1 MSWFRD
7 KFNLP
12 KYEIIKKEIPFSTIT
27 RWSLYDLSVDYP
39 NEVSVLLGLN
49 PVSDEGESKE
59 IQDSEDRLEQLD
71 DLIPF
76 MDIIS
81 ELNAKIIVAVQM
93 RDMKKEGLLEGDEF
107 GPEELEHMTE
117 FYKAIGFSSIV
128 TAFSS
133 GIELDIIQPLVID
146 TWDAYKEEDNGK

>member
-12 KYEIIKKEIPFSTIT
+12 KYEIINKEIPFSTIT

-39 NEVSVLLGLN
+39 NEISVLLGLN
-49 PVSDEGESKE
+49 PVSAEGESKE

-71 DLIPF
+71 DLVPF
-76 MDIIS
+76 IDIIS

-93 RDMKKEGLLEGDEF
+93 RDMKKDGLIEGDEF
-107 GPEELEHMTE
+107 GLEELEHMTE
-117 FYKAIGFSSIV
+117 FYKAIGFSAIV